1 MWALE
6 ITTQFEKDQKHY
18 SKKRPN
24 ELSATL
30 NNLQRLLSIL
40 NTGKKPGTFQAGFI
54 HEEPGGVLAVDQK
67 GGGKNLQE
75 TRLYTFPDSE
85 TETLHLITIGNKKN
99 QSNDIQLAKHFAQS
113 LKTHS
118 QQNTK

>member
-1 MWALE
+1 MWAIQL
-6 ITTQFEKDQKHY
+6 TTQFEKDQKHY

-30 NNLQRLLSIL
+30 NNLQRLLGIL
-40 NTGKKPGTFQAGFI
+40 NSGKKPGTFQAGFI

-75 TRLYTFPDSE
+75 TRLYTFPE
-85 TETLHLITIGNKKN
+85 TQTETLHLITIGNKKS
-99 QSNDIQLAKHFAQS
+99 QPSDIQLARVFAES
-113 LKTHS
+113 IKTPNQPHR
-118 QQNTK
+118 